1 MRPIALPELARTTFV
16 VSIEVLPPRGH
27 DVSGILAA
35 FANLPTGAAHFLN
48 VADSPMARPRMSPTI
63 LAGRMQ
69 QELNIPAIVHL
80 TVRDRNRVA
89 LESEILGAQ
98 ALSIR
103 HHLAISGDPA
113 RFSDRGEVRSARD
126 MEVPDL
132 IRLCRTLGQTVG
144 AVLDTNPANRHIEL
158 RKLEIKLQSGAEFVI
173 TQPLY
178 DAQQAES
185 LARDMVP
192 FGVPVLAG
200 ILPLYS
206 PRHAEY
212 LHENVPGIGIPE
224 AVRARMTSATE
235 PIAEG
240 VRIAR
245 DTLQASKSRFQ
256 GACIMPPF
264 GHYELV
270 AEILA
275 P

>member
-35 FANLPTGAAHFLN
+35 FAN
-48 VADSPMARPRMSPTI
+48 
-63 LAGRMQ
+63 
-69 QELNIPAIVHL
+69 IPAIVHL

-98 ALSIR
+98 ALGIR

-113 RFSDRGEVRSARD
+113 RFSDRGEVRAARD

-144 AVLDTNPANRHIEL
+144 VVLDTNPANRHIEL

-178 DAQQAES
+178 DVQHAES
-185 LARDMVP
+185 LVRDLVP
-192 FGVPVLAG
+192 FGAPVLAG

-206 PRHAEY
+206 PRHTEY
-212 LHENVPGIGIPE
+212 LHQNVPGIGIPE
-224 AVRARMTSATE
+224 AVRARMASATE

-245 DTLQASKSRFQ
+245 DTLQAVRTWFQ